1 MAFIE
6 STVVPGTQLSELR
19 SISFNSPQSNELDA
33 GMFPTIQM
41 RKTKE
46 KNHVLKPH
54 SVVSTRANAPE
65 SLSRSVFSTATQPSL
80 KHSLTRT

>member
-6 STVVPGTQLSELR
+6 STVVPGTQLGELR

-33 GMFPTIQM
+33 GMFPHYTDE
-41 RKTKE
+41 KNKG

-54 SVVSTRANAPE
+54 SW
-65 SLSRSVFSTATQPSL
+65 
-80 KHSLTRT
+80 